1 MKSGD
6 TMQIKWTV
14 SALND
19 LASETDYLAKEA
31 GYEIAGK
38 AYIGIQEKI
47 SNLKKIPGM
56 GREGRIFG
64 TKELILTDYSYIIP
78 YRVNENRIEILTIF
92 HTKRKLPDAW

>member
-19 LASETDYLAKEA
+19 LASEMDYPAKEA
-31 GYEIAGK
+31 EYEIAGK

-47 SNLKKIPGM
+47 SNLKKSPA
-56 GREGRIFG
+56 REEKEEYLEQKGLFLLITRI
-64 TKELILTDYSYIIP
+64 
-78 YRVNENRIEILTIF
+78 
-92 HTKRKLPDAW
+92 

>member
-19 LASETDYLAKEA
+19 LDSEMDYLAAEA
-31 GYEIAGK
+31 GNEIAKK
-38 AYIGIQEKI
+38 AYAAIQKKI
-47 SNLKKIPGM
+47 SSLINFPYL

-64 TKELILTDYSYIIP
+64 TKELVLTDYPYVVP
-78 YRVNENRIEILTIF
+78 YRVCEDRIEILAVF
-92 HTKRKLPDAW
+92 HTKRKLPDTW